1 MPVYKVLISLEVT
14 SDWPMEEI
22 EGRIEHLLE
31 HGTIH
36 DSFDAA
42 NLDASR
48 FYVEK
53 VERLT

>member
-31 HGTIH
+31 HGTIR

-42 NLDASR
+42 NLDASH
-48 FYVEK
+48 FSVEN
-53 VERLT
+53 VELLT